1 MTRKQR
7 RRAAGSEWLADRGDG
22 LPMNRGM
29 CNHRW
34 KKWCAAEGIEHI
46 PWSNLRSSWRT
57 ICEMELHMPWNL
69 MEMFMGH
76 SLPGVSGRHFIRPSR
91 EQVARSVCDTVG
103 INLDISQQTSM

>member
-29 CNHRW
+29 CDHRW

-46 PWSNLRSSWRT
+46 PWSNLRNSWRT
-57 ICEMELHMPWNL
+57 ICEMELHMPWDL
-69 MEMFMGH
+69 MEMLMGH
-76 SLPGVSGRHFIRPSR
+76 SPPGVSGRHYIRPSR
-91 EQVARSVCDTVG
+91 EQVARSVCDALG
-103 INLDISQQTSM
+103 INWDIFQQTSR